1 MSIMAEIEVSTT
13 EGDDQYEFVVTVAEG
28 RGETRHQVT
37 LQKSDYQDLVGGRA
51 SPQALV
57 EESFRFLLEREPKES
72 ILRSFD
78 LMVIGHYFPQ
88 YRRDIVKRL

>member
-1 MSIMAEIEVSTT
+1 MAEIEVSTT
-13 EGDDQYEFVVTVAEG
+13 EGDEQYEFVVTVAEG

-37 LQKSDYQDLVGGRA
+37 LQKSDYQDLVGGRV
-51 SPQALV
+51 SPQTLV

-88 YRRDIVKRL
+88 YRREIVKRL

>member
-37 LQKSDYQDLVGGRA
+37 LQKSDYQDLVGSRA